1 MTLRIA
7 VVVSLFLAGLETA
20 ESCEPERVAE
30 SQFLTVKLY
39 EQTEQKK
46 VLVESTLQVP
56 QNGVLNDFSGGTR
69 PPISGET
76 ALNFGVRLT
85 GTIKPAAKD
94 QFRIALKL
102 HVGNLNDSQVLQ
114 TEVVRTLTVEI
125 RSDLKT
131 GETKR
136 IHCGDQQWLELRL
149 E

>member
-1 MTLRIA
+1 MTRRIA
-7 VVVSLFLAGLETA
+7 LAVSLLMAGFAVA
-20 ESCEPERVAE
+20 ESCEPESVAE
-30 SQFLTVKLY
+30 SQFLTAKLY
-39 EQTEQKK
+39 EQGEQKK
-46 VLVESTLQVP
+46 VLVENTLQVP
-56 QNGVLNDFSGGTR
+56 QNGVLKYRSGGGL
-69 PPISGET
+69 PSLAGE
-76 ALNFGVRLT
+76 AAMAMGVRIT